1 MTQFSGIRVLVVED
15 EGFVAMMI
23 EDMLDELGC
32 EVVASVADI
41 GAACEAASRVN
52 VDIAMLDV
60 NLAGQLVFPAAEIL
74 RQRQI
79 PVLFSTGYAST
90 SLPAEFV
97 GNQVLNKPFSRAE
110 LQEKLALALGR

>member
-1 MTQFSGIRVLVVED
+1 MTQFEGIRVLVVED
-15 EGFVAMMI
+15 EGFVALMI

-32 EVVASVADI
+32 EVVASIADI
-41 GAACEAASRVN
+41 AAACEAASRVN

-90 SLPAEFV
+90 SLPAAFV

-110 LQEKLALALGR
+110 LQQKLLLALGR